1 MAGHRDLHQVKSFV
15 RAALECSVYVAP
27 AAPGLTHSELLEVG
41 QRLGYQP
48 GEINDAL
55 SDINTY
61 ENEGPR
67 GHLMP
72 DFAALA
78 FCLDFHTPQEPD
90 FRNRQAVDFV
100 FTQMSNCA
108 RTAGRDRAAIERSV
122 LVERA
127 VQEGIPRHD
136 IDVAITLMVLRNIVQ
151 LKAGL
156 ISYPS
161 GGSRYASPSEQRRQN
176 GGPRDVM
183 RRPDSARAHPVVK
196 DVVARRVDGRP
207 PSSEPLDAFAVELQ
221 GLGHGAFR
229 MWWTQTVA
237 ELRQCDT
244 QTSPL
249 AATVL
254 AAALVEGALTFVVK
268 RARDCGAGTMA
279 SKDFDGP
286 PTRWKIEDLVASAA
300 RGGEAA
306 ILDNST
312 RQRADTL
319 IRARQRIHAGRMLS
333 DFPGGPPDL
342 RPEEARDAKA
352 TAEIVVRRVLD
363 WLQRFPLSAPRSS

>member
-1 MAGHRDLHQVKSFV
+1 MAAHRDLHQVKSFV

-100 FTQMSNCA
+100 FTQMSDCA

-122 LVERA
+122 LAERA
-127 VQEGIPRHD
+127 VREGIPRHD

-156 ISYPS
+156 VSYPP
-161 GGSRYASPSEQRRQN
+161 GGSRYASPSEQRRQ
-176 GGPRDVM
+176 GGGLRDVM
-183 RRPDSARAHPVVK
+183 RRTDSARAHPVVK
-196 DVVARRVDGRP
+196 DVVARRGDGRP
-207 PSSEPLDAFAVELQ
+207 SSSEPLDAFAAEMQ
-221 GLGHGAFR
+221 ALGYGAFR
-229 MWWTQTVA
+229 MWWTQVVA

-268 RARDCGAGTMA
+268 HAGALRLGTMG
-279 SKDFDGP
+279 SKDFEKP
-286 PTRWKIEDLVASAA
+286 PQTWRIDDLIASAA
-300 RGGEAA
+300 RGGPDA
-306 ILDNST
+306 ILDNAA
-312 RQRADTL
+312 RQRAETL
-319 IRARQRIHAGRMLS
+319 IRTRQRIHAGRMLA

-363 WLQRFPLSAPRSS
+363 WLQRFPPSAPRSS

>member
-1 MAGHRDLHQVKSFV
+1 MAGHRDLRQVKSFV

-100 FTQMSNCA
+100 ITQMSDCA

-122 LVERA
+122 LAERA

-156 ISYPS
+156 VSYPP
-161 GGSRYASPSEQRRQN
+161 GGSRYASPSEQRRQG

-183 RRPDSARAHPVVK
+183 RRTDSARAHPVVK
-196 DVVARRVDGRP
+196 DVIARRGDGRP
-207 PSSEPLDAFAVELQ
+207 SSSEPLDAFADELER
-221 GLGHGAFR
+221 LGYGAFR
-229 MWWTQTVA
+229 LWWTQIVA
-237 ELRQCDT
+237 ELRQCSA

-249 AATVL
+249 AATAL
-254 AAALVEGALTFVVK
+254 AAALVEGALTFIVK
-268 RARDCGAGTMA
+268 HARGQSGGGPMG
-279 SKDFDGP
+279 SKTFDEP
-286 PTRWKIEDLVASAA
+286 PHRWRIDDLVASAA
-300 RGGEAA
+300 AGRDAA
-306 ILDNST
+306 ILDQLT
-312 RQRADTL
+312 RTRADSL
-319 IRARQRIHAGRMLS
+319 IRFRQRIHAGRMLA
-333 DFPGGPPDL
+333 DFPSGPPDL

-352 TAEIVVRRVLD
+352 TADVVVRQILD
-363 WLQRFPLSAPRSS
+363 WLRRHAAT

>member
-1 MAGHRDLHQVKSFV
+1 MATHHDLHQVKSFV

-27 AAPGLTHSELLEVG
+27 DAPGLTHSELLEVG
-41 QRLGYQP
+41 QRLGYQR
-48 GEINDAL
+48 GEVNDAL

-61 ENEGPR
+61 ENEGPS

-100 FTQMSNCA
+100 FAQMSDCA
-108 RTAGRDRAAIERSV
+108 RTAGRDRAKIERSV

-136 IDVAITLMVLRNIVQ
+136 IDVAITLMALRNIVQ
-151 LKAGL
+151 LKAG
-156 ISYPS
+156 IVSYPP
-161 GGSRYASPSEQRRQN
+161 GGSRYASPSEQRRQ
-176 GGPRDVM
+176 GGAQRDVM

-196 DVVARRVDGRP
+196 DVIARRGDGRP
-207 PSSEPLDAFAVELQ
+207 SSSEPLDAFASELEQ
-221 GLGHGAFR
+221 LGHGAFR
-229 MWWTQTVA
+229 LWWTQIVA
-237 ELRQCDT
+237 ELRQCNA

-268 RARDCGAGTMA
+268 HARDRSTGTME
-279 SKDFDGP
+279 SKDFNEP
-286 PTRWKIEDLVASAA
+286 PQRWKIDALVASAA
-300 RGGEAA
+300 SGREAA
-306 ILDNST
+306 ILDNAA
-312 RQRADTL
+312 RQRAETL
-319 IRARQRIHAGRMLS
+319 IRTRQRIHAGRMLT

-352 TAEIVVRRVLD
+352 TAELVVRRILD
-363 WLQRFPLSAPRSS
+363 WLQRFPPSAPHRS